1 MLNRPDAVIFDMD
14 GVIFDSER
22 LCLECWEL
30 LAKENGLD
38 GMREAFLKCTG
49 TTMEETRRIMLEYYG
64 ESFDYD
70 GFAKQ
75 ASMLF
80 HKVEEEQ
87 GLPMKPGVVELLETL
102 QKKKIPIGLASSTR
116 LQTVERQLKAA
127 GIYGY
132 FQVVVGGDQLKKSK
146 PEPDI
151 YQMACGK
158 MGVTPENS
166 YAIEDSFNGIR
177 SAYNAGMQ
185 AIMVPDLLMP
195 DEEMKEKS
203 RLIVKDLP
211 ELCRQIQKELSD

>member
-1 MLNRPDAVIFDMD
+1 MIRPDAVIFDMD

-22 LCLECWEL
+22 LCLECWEK
-30 LAKENGLD
+30 LAQEHSFV
-38 GMREAFLKCTG
+38 GMQEAFLKCTG
-49 TTMEETRRIMLEYYG
+49 TTMEETRRIMLEYFG

-75 ASMLF
+75 ASALF
-80 HKVEEEQ
+80 HKAEEEQ
-87 GLPMKPGVVELLETL
+87 GLPMKPGVVELLEML

-127 GIYGY
+127 GIYDF

-151 YQMACGK
+151 YLMACK
-158 MGVTPENS
+158 EIGVLPENA

-177 SAYNAGMQ
+177 SAYHAGMK
-185 AIMVPDLLMP
+185 AIMVPDLVMP

-203 RLIVKDLP
+203 MLIVKDLLQLKACLS
-211 ELCRQIQKELSD
+211 LC